1 MTLSK
6 SLNLSNPAES
16 VITIIFSKYY
26 LLRWVRPVCVPSFSE
41 VDTEA
46 WREAV
51 ASPKAHRFSAV
62 GPESEPEVS
71 PVRLPHISH
80 P

>member
-16 VITIIFSKYY
+16 VITIIFSKYFH
-26 LLRWVRPVCVPSFSE
+26 LRWVRPVYVPSFSE

-51 ASPKAHRFSAV
+51 ASPEAHSFSAV

-71 PVRLPHISH
+71 PMRPSH
-80 P
+80 